1 MNSRAGALLLLA
13 MLAVLPMRA
22 EVYLLG
28 PRRGTGAPVQS
39 FAETS
44 GAAELMTEPAVFN
57 GVETELRVLLLRQ
70 PPSEVLAELRR
81 RFAELAVFATP
92 GGIALR
98 WPAGKGRHERI
109 LLAGGGGLG
118 DTTTV
123 FSMIL
128 PDAMPPA
135 PAWAE
140 GLPPVPGATA
150 LEVVE
155 LPVRGSR
162 MVTFAGGAGAAPAAE
177 RSLRAEG
184 FLPLGGG
191 VGPGSAGGALYLDAA
206 GREMVMLSIQED
218 GSGMMLRSRLGR

>member
-1 MNSRAGALLLLA
+1 MNSRVVALLLLA
-13 MLAVLPMRA
+13 ALAALPLRT

-28 PRRGTGAPVQS
+28 PRRGAGAPVQS
-39 FAETS
+39 FAETVE
-44 GAAELMTEPAVFN
+44 AAELMTEPAVFN

-70 PPSEVLAELRR
+70 PPEAVLAELRR
-81 RFAELAVFATP
+81 RFADLAVFATP

-98 WPAGKGRHERI
+98 WPAGNGRHERV

-128 PDAMPPA
+128 PDAMPPM

-140 GLPPVPGATA
+140 GLPPIPGAA
-150 LEVVE
+150 ASEVVE
-155 LPVRGSR
+155 LPARGSR
-162 MVTFAGGAGAAPAAE
+162 MVTFSGAAEGGPAAE
-177 RSLRAEG
+177 RALRAAG

-191 VGPGSAGGALYLDAA
+191 VGPGAAGGALYLDAA

-218 GSGMMLRSRLGR
+218 GSGVMLRSRLGR